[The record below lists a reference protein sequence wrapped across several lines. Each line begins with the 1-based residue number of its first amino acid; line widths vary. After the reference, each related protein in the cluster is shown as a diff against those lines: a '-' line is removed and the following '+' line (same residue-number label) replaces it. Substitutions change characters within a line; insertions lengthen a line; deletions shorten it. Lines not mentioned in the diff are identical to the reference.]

1 MGSAC
6 SAPAH
11 GHFSERKDPAM
22 RITVGSAML
31 AATVLAVVTL
41 SAHTFAPEATAG
53 EIAKNAYPNTTLT
66 PAERGAIAEEEAV
79 TPGDGQPSTPFPAD
93 RGIIPDVDEPV
104 TDGNSAATAP
114 AKPKP
119 GESEAE
125 VILNDAKKNDQV
137 TRKDVSDCI
146 GQWDPQTQMS
156 KEEWAKSCRT
166 TLEYFPES
174 GSN

>member
-1 MGSAC
+1 
-6 SAPAH
+6 
-11 GHFSERKDPAM
+11 M

-31 AATVLAVVTL
+31 AAAVLAVFSLGTQ
-41 SAHTFAPEATAG
+41 AFAPEATAA
-53 EIAKNAYPNTTLT
+53 EVAKNAYPNATLT

-79 TPGDGQPSTPFPAD
+79 TPSDGQPSTPFPAD
-93 RGIIPDVDEPV
+93 RGLIPDVDEPV
-104 TDGNSAATAP
+104 TDGKSATAP
-114 AKPKP
+114 TEPKP